1 MLRIRQI
8 LALTTPV
15 LFATA
20 ALAAPEASHGA
31 EGDHAASTSTVMDF
45 SLLQYGS
52 AILAFLLVYGVLAKV
67 AWPKISKGLTDR
79 ENKIRSEI
87 RAAEEAR
94 KQAGESLK
102 QYEKSLAEARAEAQA
117 ILERTRA
124 DQQKFAAE
132 LRAKADAE
140 LSGLRERAM
149 RDIESARREAM
160 NDIYNQAVTLASE
173 IAGKILK
180 REVSPADH
188 ARLLEES
195 IGELESANR

>member
-1 MLRIRQI
+1 MLVFGAM
-8 LALTTPV
+8 LAAP
-15 LFATA
+15 A
-20 ALAAPEASHGA
+20 ALAAEEGA
-31 EGDHAASTSTVMDF
+31 VANPMSF
-45 SLLQYGS
+45 Q
-52 AILAFLLVYGVLAKV
+52 LATFIAGLVVFGVFAVLFAKLV
-67 AWPKISKGLTDR
+67 APKIVKGLADR
-79 ENKIRSEI
+79 EDKIRSEI

-94 KQAGESLK
+94 RQAADSLK
-102 QYEKSLAEARAEAQA
+102 QYEKSLAEARAEAQS

-149 RDIESARREAM
+149 RDIDAARREAV
-160 NDIYNQAVTLASE
+160 NDIYSQAVVLASE
-173 IAGKILK
+173 IAGKILR

-195 IGELESANR
+195 IGELETARR

>member
-1 MLRIRQI
+1 MTRVSLW
-8 LALTTPV
+8 LAPIALLAARP
-15 LFATA
+15 
-20 ALAAPEASHGA
+20 ALAAEAGA
-31 EGDHAASTSTVMDF
+31 PANPMSFQLATFIAGLVVFGVFAVLF
-45 SLLQYGS
+45 SK
-52 AILAFLLVYGVLAKV
+52 LVA
-67 AWPKISKGLTDR
+67 PKIVKGLADR

-140 LSGLRERAM
+140 LAGMRDRAM
-149 RDIESARREAM
+149 RDIDAARREAM
-160 NDIYNQAVTLASE
+160 NDIYSQAVTLASE
-173 IAGKILK
+173 IAGKILR

-188 ARLLEES
+188 ARLIEES
-195 IGELESANR
+195 IGELETVRR

>member
-1 MLRIRQI
+1 MLRSRQL
-8 LALTTPV
+8 LALTTPAF
-15 LFATA
+15 FAPL
-20 ALAAPEASHGA
+20 ALAAEAAPHAG
-31 EGDHAASTSTVMDF
+31 EGDHASTSTVMDF

-67 AWPKISKGLTDR
+67 AWPKISKGLADR

-173 IAGKILK
+173 IASKILK

-195 IGELESANR
+195 IGELETVNR

>member
-1 MLRIRQI
+1 MTRLRTV
-8 LALTTPV
+8 LAFTITAV
-15 LFATA
+15 ASAA
-20 ALAAPEASHGA
+20 ALAAAPEAAGHG
-31 EGDHAASTSTVMDF
+31 EHAAAPANPMSFQLATFIAGLVVFGVFAVLF
-45 SLLQYGS
+45 SK
-52 AILAFLLVYGVLAKV
+52 LVA
-67 AWPKISKGLTDR
+67 PKIVKGLADR

-94 KQAGESLK
+94 KQAADSLK
-102 QYEKSLAEARAEAQA
+102 QYEKSLQEARAEAQA

>member
-1 MLRIRQI
+1 MVVG
-8 LALTTPV
+8 LAGSSVALGAEEGASSNPMSFQLATFIAGLVVFGIFAV
-15 LFATA
+15 LFSKLVAPRIVQG
-20 ALAAPEASHGA
+20 LA
-31 EGDHAASTSTVMDF
+31 
-45 SLLQYGS
+45 
-52 AILAFLLVYGVLAKV
+52 
-67 AWPKISKGLTDR
+67 DR

-87 RAAEEAR
+87 KAAEEAR
-94 KQAGESLK
+94 RQAAESLK
-102 QYEKSLAEARAEAQA
+102 QYERSLAEARAEAQA

-124 DQQKFAAE
+124 DQQKFASE

-140 LSGLRERAM
+140 LTVMRERAM

-160 NDIYNQAVTLASE
+160 NDIYSQAVTLASE

-195 IGELESANR
+195 IGELETARR